1 MEVNQLGL
9 VATALFVLVPTVFLI
24 ILYVQT
30 ESQQKKGN

>member
-9 VATALFVLVPTVFLI
+9 IATALFVLVPSVFLI

-30 ESQQKKGN
+30 ESQQK